1 VVSAAVSGPQRKFA
15 RTVENS
21 SDDDDCN
28 GNGFVQLSQDSMYGQ
43 LGADASTTEM
53 KMSVVMDPIEQDL
66 TNKHK
71 IE

>member
-1 VVSAAVSGPQRKFA
+1 
-15 RTVENS
+15 
-21 SDDDDCN
+21 
-28 GNGFVQLSQDSMYGQ
+28 MYGQ
-43 LGADASTTEM
+43 LGANACSDEM

>member
-1 VVSAAVSGPQRKFA
+1 
-15 RTVENS
+15 
-21 SDDDDCN
+21 
-28 GNGFVQLSQDSMYGQ
+28 MYGQ
-43 LGADASTTEM
+43 LGADACSDEM